1 MQDANAIGLKIGDAR
16 KVLKLIQ
23 ALEAA
28 LQQEEPLD
36 ALAAYHLLKAKVEAA
51 EQGGVPSSCITPAR
65 PRLLKLLM
73 VEVKQSLDAALKPKV
88 GQPLAVRA
96 SNVRGVLDRAEEL
109 VHDGLPAKSAG
120 FLQSARQL
128 RHSRSDA
135 EAASHEGLDPS
146 LLAEEVAVSA
156 AAARHALMEAYRY
169 SL

>member
-1 MQDANAIGLKIGDAR
+1 MQDANAVGLKIGDAR

-36 ALAAYHLLKAKVEAA
+36 ALAAYQILKAKVDAA

-73 VEVKQSLDAALKPKV
+73 LEVKQCLDAALKPKV
-88 GQPLAVRA
+88 GQPMAVRA
-96 SNVRGVLDRAEEL
+96 SNVRGVLDRAEGL
-109 VHDGLPAKSAG
+109 IHGGLPAQSAA
-120 FLQSARQL
+120 FLQSARQM

-135 EAASHEGLDPS
+135 ESAYKEGLDLS
-146 LLAEEVAVSA
+146 LLDGEAAAAA
-156 AAARHALMEAYRY
+156 AAARHALMEAYR
-169 SL
+169 